1 MNHKHLN
8 ALGTDAYV
16 KSLAIKHSQKKK
28 INREAC

>member
-1 MNHKHLN
+1 MNQKHLN
-8 ALGTDAYV
+8 APGIDAYV